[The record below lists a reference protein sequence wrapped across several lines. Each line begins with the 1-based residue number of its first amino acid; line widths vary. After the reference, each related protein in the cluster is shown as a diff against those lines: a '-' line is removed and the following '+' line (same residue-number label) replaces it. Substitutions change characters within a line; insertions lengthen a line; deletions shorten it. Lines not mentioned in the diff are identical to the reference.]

1 MRISILTILIATI
14 LVTGCKS
21 TQKSTATLKQ
31 PEATIQ
37 NIEIEETYWKLTEL
51 QGKPIV
57 KSEGMTKDIHII
69 LKKDGNRV
77 QGFSGCNTI
86 MGQYELKEGNR
97 IVFSGMASTM
107 MACPDMSTEANF
119 NKMLGA
125 IDNYSI
131 NGKTMSLSKA
141 KMAPM
146 ARFEAVDGKGL

>member
-1 MRISILTILIATI
+1 MRISFLTILIATV
-14 LVTGCKS
+14 LVTSCKS
-21 TQKSTATLKQ
+21 TQKSTVM
-31 PEATIQ
+31 Q
-37 NIEIEETYWKLTEL
+37 NQTESTTQNTEVEETYWKLTEL
-51 QGKPIV
+51 MGKPIV

-69 LKKDGNRV
+69 LKKEGNRV
-77 QGFSGCNTI
+77 QGFSGCNAI

-107 MACPDMSTEANF
+107 MACPEMSTEANF

-146 ARFEAVDGKGL
+146 ARFEAVDGK

>member
-1 MRISILTILIATI
+1 MRISFLTILIATV
-14 LVTGCKS
+14 LVTSCKS
-21 TQKSTATLKQ
+21 TQKSTVVQKQ
-31 PEATIQ
+31 PEATTQ
-37 NIEIEETYWKLTEL
+37 NTVVEETYWKLTEL
-51 QGKPIV
+51 MGKPIV

-86 MGQYELKEGNR
+86 LGQYELKEGNR

-146 ARFEAVDGKGL
+146 ARFEAVDGK

>member
-1 MRISILTILIATI
+1 MKISFLTILIATV
-14 LVTGCKS
+14 LVTSCKS
-21 TQKSTATLKQ
+21 TQKSTVVQKQ
-31 PEATIQ
+31 PEATTQ
-37 NIEIEETYWKLTEL
+37 NTEVEETYWKLTEL
-51 QGKPIV
+51 MGKPIV

-77 QGFSGCNTI
+77 HGFSGCNTI

-146 ARFEAVDGKGL
+146 ARFEAVDGK